1 MNTYRDKKTGRYIHS
16 PANRNRL
23 LINELYRAF
32 DHFNR
37 HFADNKLPPVVIT
50 IQNKGR
56 ANALGW
62 FGQGFWVD
70 KLTDTGTHEINLSA
84 EHLARGPQALLETL
98 LHEMAHLY
106 NAVNNIK
113 DCSGGQYHNKRFK
126 TAAEKFGLSVDKM
139 PNRGW
144 ARTSLTDAAREQ
156 IEQLNVDNRLFV
168 GLRRK
173 QVKKTTK
180 KYASLIVSEEVYDVI
195 KQAVTQSGK
204 SQKEF
209 VEQAVLQACDLYA

>member
-1 MNTYRDKKTGRYIHS
+1 
-16 PANRNRL
+16 
-23 LINELYRAF
+23 
-32 DHFNR
+32 
-37 HFADNKLPPVVIT
+37 
-50 IQNKGR
+50 
-56 ANALGW
+56 
-62 FGQGFWVD
+62 
-70 KLTDTGTHEINLSA
+70 
-84 EHLARGPQALLETL
+84 
-98 LHEMAHLY
+98 
-106 NAVNNIK
+106 
-113 DCSGGQYHNKRFK
+113 
-126 TAAEKFGLSVDKM
+126 M